1 MQITRCTKAIGAGLV
16 LFMTSLALAGDT
28 NTGLWVG
35 DVVVQRINRPG
46 PDSAAWDTTTN
57 LPAANPFGFRVIIHV
72 DATNQARLVQRVLL
86 TYRRDGTLAT
96 NAITGQ
102 VMTNGT
108 YALLSDESLVPEVK
122 KLDPEAEVTRIS
134 SVNFPVV
141 APVALT
147 GQLGIGG
154 TLSGTVMIPYDDPSN
169 PFVHAFAPQHDNFK
183 VQNGAKIKLPAGV
196 ESFDITRN
204 LTFQFAAQDPSN
216 PTNPKWGIDE
226 NGGDFSETIYGLYRP
241 IQVQGWF
248 RLQRLTTIG
257 QLAEIQPVE
266 MN

>member
-1 MQITRCTKAIGAGLV
+1 MQITRYTKAIGAGLV
-16 LFMTSLALAGDT
+16 LFMASLALAGDT

-35 DVVVQRINRPG
+35 DVVVQRVNRPG
-46 PDSAAWDTTTN
+46 PDSATWDTTTN
-57 LPAANPFGFRVIIHV
+57 LPAANPFSFRVIIHV
-72 DATNQARLVQRVLL
+72 DATNQARLLQRVLL
-86 TYRRDGTLAT
+86 TYRRNGTLAT

-102 VMTNGT
+102 VTTNGT
-108 YALLSDESLVPEVK
+108 YTLLSDESLVPGVR
-122 KLDPEAEVTRIS
+122 KLDPEAKVTRIS

-147 GQLGIGG
+147 GQLDTGS

-183 VQNGAKIKLPAGV
+183 VQNGAKIKLPAGI

-216 PTNPKWGIDE
+216 STNPKWGIDE
-226 NGGDFSETIYGLYRP
+226 NGGDFSETIYGLYQP

-257 QLAEIQPVE
+257 QLAEIQSAE